1 MNLKEISE
9 ALEAVIEA
17 LRLSY
22 IALLAAASEA
32 EARGDKKFMRYY
44 DKQAKM
50 ARQAL
55 EGIDALANRKSNKDR
70 THGRR

>member
-70 THGRR
+70 AHGRR